1 MALKSKVRWGVLSTA
16 TIALE
21 NVIPAMKQGQYSE
34 IVAIASRN
42 AEKAINA
49 ATLLEI
55 PKAYGSYNELLADP
69 EIDAVYIPLPNHMHV
84 EWAIK
89 ALEAN
94 KHVLLEKPIG
104 LSSKEA
110 ERLIVASQTK
120 PELKIMEAFMYRH
133 HPQWQ
138 KAKELVENGQIGT
151 LKSIHTF
158 FSYYDIN
165 PDNICNKELYGG
177 GGLMDI
183 GCYCISLSR
192 YLFNQEPK
200 RVIGLAEFDPV
211 FKTDR
216 MASGILEFSTG
227 TSTFTCSIQL
237 FPYQRVNIFGD
248 TGQIEIEIPFNA
260 PPDKPTRLWLHTSEK
275 TEEITFDISDQYTI
289 QGDIFSKAILDNTE
303 VPTPLEDALNNMLVI
318 EGVFKSSESGKWINL

>member
-21 NVIPAMKQGQYSE
+21 NVIPAMRLGQYSE
-34 IVAIASRN
+34 IVAIASRD
-42 AEKAINA
+42 AEKAISA

-55 PKAYGSYNELLADP
+55 PKAYGSYTELLADP
-69 EIDAVYIPLPNHMHV
+69 EIDAVYIPLPNHIHV

-104 LSSKEA
+104 LSAKEA
-110 ERLIVASQTK
+110 ERLIISSKSK

-138 KAKELVENGQIGT
+138 KAKELVEDGQLGK

-165 PDNICNKELYGG
+165 PDNICNNSLYGG
-177 GGLMDI
+177 GGLLDI
-183 GCYCISLSR
+183 GCYCVSLSR
-192 YLFNQEPK
+192 YLFSQEPK
-200 RVIGLAEFDPV
+200 RVIGLVEFDPV

-216 MASGILEFSTG
+216 MASGILEFSAG

-237 FPYQRVNIFGD
+237 YPFQRVNIFGD
-248 TGQIEIEIPFNA
+248 AGHIEIEIPFNA
-260 PPDKPTRLWLHTSEK
+260 PSDKPTRLWLHTIEK
-275 TEEITFDISDQYTI
+275 TEEFTFESCDQYTI
-289 QGDIFSKAILDNTE
+289 QGDLFSKAILDNTE
-303 VPTPLEDALNNMLVI
+303 VPTPLEDGLNNMQVMDAVL
-318 EGVFKSSESGKWINL
+318 KSAESGQWISL